1 MRNSLVIGAL
11 VGALAVVG
19 ACTQVDEAANE
30 QIRQTRELTAQA
42 QSQVGMPGIV
52 NFTERKLLRK
62 LYELRDQEIST
73 YTYVRDFEG
82 RLWHLCDSIGYG
94 IPFSAQFS
102 NPEGP
107 MGLKTR
113 SSQADADIYVLPLP
127 EPNGLYPPTNSSA
140 TWVICAD
147 PDGGQ
152 FRPVYEEGQLTVSPF
167 PLKAWGSYFE
177 EKQPTVPEDL
187 ESRRTTP

>member
-1 MRNSLVIGAL
+1 MRKLLFLSVLVMALAAL
-11 VGALAVVG
+11 VS
-19 ACTQVDEAANE
+19 CNEVDEAANE

-73 YTYVRDFEG
+73 YTYVRDYEG

-94 IPFSAQFS
+94 MPFSAQFS

-113 SSQADADIYVLPLP
+113 SAQADADVYVLPLP

-140 TWVICAD
+140 TWVICSD
-147 PDGGQ
+147 PNGGE

-167 PLKAWGSYFE
+167 PLNAWGSYYK
-177 EKQPTVPEDL
+177 KQSPVTLDQ